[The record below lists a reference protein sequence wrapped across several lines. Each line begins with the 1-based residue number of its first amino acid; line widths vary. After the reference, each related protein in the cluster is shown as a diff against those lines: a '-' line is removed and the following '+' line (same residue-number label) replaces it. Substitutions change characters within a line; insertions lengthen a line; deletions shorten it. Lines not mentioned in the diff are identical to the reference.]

1 MRFLKKLEPFTLILL
16 RCGLALVFIY
26 HGYPK
31 LFGSTESFIESF
43 QAIGLPAY
51 FVYVAG
57 AIEFFGGLALALGL
71 FTPVAGLL
79 LVLDMG
85 AAMWKYNFNQGI
97 YAVREYELPLIL
109 GLASLVVVAAGGGPF
124 SLDRL
129 ISSRARQRSNASICN
144 LSFSPKTPTNGASPL
159 LALGEDLRTARLPHC
174 ALSALSCGPLRR
186 GRIELLGKTSD
197 GAGDRADC
205 PCRLTRDGRV
215 FSDSSPMS

>member
-1 MRFLKKLEPFTLILL
+1 MNFLKKWEPLTLLVL
-16 RCGLALVFIY
+16 RCALAMVFIY

-31 LFGSTESFIESF
+31 LFGGTARFVESF

-79 LVLDMG
+79 LLLDM
-85 AAMWKYNFNQGI
+85 ATAMRKYNFNEGI

-109 GLASLVVVAAGGGPF
+109 GLASLAVAATGGGPF

-129 ISSRARQRSNASICN
+129 I
-144 LSFSPKTPTNGASPL
+144 F
-159 LALGEDLRTARLPHC
+159 LRTDE
-174 ALSALSCGPLRR
+174 
-186 GRIELLGKTSD
+186 RI
-197 GAGDRADC
+197 DRPC
-205 PCRLTRDGRV
+205 P
-215 FSDSSPMS
+215 